1 MTMFQNLHRVMRSPD
16 QTLKLACEAC
26 GHTTVLGRDDAIAIY
41 GPDAGPFLIRRA
53 SRCGVCGERADIQV
67 RI

>member
-1 MTMFQNLHRVMRSPD
+1 MTMFQNLHRTLRGPD

-26 GHTTVLGRDDAIAIY
+26 GHSAILRREDAVATY
-41 GPDAGPFLIRRA
+41 GPDADPFRIRRA

-67 RI
+67 WI